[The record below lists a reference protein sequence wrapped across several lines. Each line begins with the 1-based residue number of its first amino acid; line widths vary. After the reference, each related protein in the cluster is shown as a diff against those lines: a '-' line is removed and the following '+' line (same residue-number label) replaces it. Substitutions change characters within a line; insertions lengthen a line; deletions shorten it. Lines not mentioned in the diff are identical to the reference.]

1 MKTLILFVIG
11 LLVVGCG
18 NNEQTSNTNEGNNTP
33 AKSVTK
39 KAEKETPSI
48 GTKAKSPKEIPE
60 EDVIGSYELPD
71 KRGPIKLNFL
81 ENGKVEFHPSVGIKE
96 DGTWKIVRKEVHV
109 SSEGG
114 PYEVAVCKIEPNG
127 DLTFIAYIDD
137 GKRQE
142 ATKEFQEFQTTYKKI
157 K

>member
-1 MKTLILFVIG
+1 MKYITLAIG

-18 NNEQTSNTNEGNNTP
+18 GGRSLT
-33 AKSVTK
+33 
-39 KAEKETPSI
+39 
-48 GTKAKSPKEIPE
+48 E

-81 ENGKVEFHPSVGIKE
+81 ENGKFEFHPSVGIKK

-114 PYEVAVCKIEPNG
+114 LYEVGVYKIEPNG
-127 DLTFIAYIDD
+127 DLTSIAYIDD

-142 ATKEFQEFQTTYKKI
+142 ATKEFQEFQTTFKKI